1 MKVRTKNLLLIVFVL
16 MLIATTGITFAY
28 WDNLNSKDSSVLE
41 IGEGTKVLIHDVFD
55 SDGKM
60 LVPLGAL
67 MGINDV
73 DKIVKEYEVELT
85 KVSQEPL
92 YLSVKVSNFKIGN
105 IEYDGL
111 VNINIIHDGI
121 ITDKEKVTLEFT
133 MNNLDMD
140 YSQIYNKEITFS
152 VEFSVQSNS
161 V

>member
-28 WDNLNSKDSSVLE
+28 WDDLNSKDSSVLE
-41 IGEGTKVLIHDVFD
+41 IGVGTKVLIHDVFN
-55 SDGKM
+55 SDDKM

-92 YLSVKVSNFKIGN
+92 YLSVEVSNFKIGN